1 MAILWSLF
9 ALGVKGIFLGPI
21 LSDWVNEEI
30 LKVIRNNYD
39 IRLIGN
45 SEDDIKSILKQ
56 GITKQ

>member
-21 LSDWVNEEI
+21 LPDWVNEEI
-30 LKVIRNNYD
+30 LKVLRNNYD